1 MTTRPFVPRATG
13 EGSIGTSAKHW
24 GNGYFDTIQ
33 VGDKD
38 ITALDTTGN
47 AATATKLATA
57 RTIAL
62 SGDATGSAT
71 FDGSGD
77 ATIAAEVSKIG
88 GTAISDFIKTLLDD
102 GDAAT
107 ARATL
112 EANAQNCGGI
122 VAASLTDNGYVKF
135 ANGLIL
141 EWGYISNKPAGK
153 LKVAFPVGFADLR
166 NRAILLSD
174 TENDARWVGDS
185 DLNTAISFGCLTTVT
200 CNQVQWYVI
209 GWV

>member
-1 MTTRPFVPRATG
+1 MATRNFVPRADG
-13 EGSIGTSAKHW
+13 EGSLGTSAKKW
-24 GNGYFDTIQ
+24 GDVQAVKATIAN
-33 VGDKD
+33 VTGKATEAG
-38 ITALDTTGN
+38 TAD
-47 AATATKLATA
+47 TATKLATA
-57 RTIAL
+57 HTIAL

-122 VAASLTDNGYVKF
+122 VAASLGTNGYAKF
-135 ANGLIL
+135 ANGLML
-141 EWGYISNKPAGK
+141 QWGYCRASGTTHTLN
-153 LKVAFPVGFADLR
+153 FP
-166 NRAILLSD
+166 
-174 TENDARWVGDS
+174 
-185 DLNTAISFGCLTTVT
+185 ISFP
-200 CNQVQWYVI
+200 NMRFI
-209 GWV
+209 GIAQIAQPNDKVYCYFDPNEGTRETAPIINNASGGYFWWFATGD